1 MVKKLIYSL
10 MFLIIISIVAAG
22 TTDLIVDPKE
32 NHVLP
37 GENAVFTLTITN
49 TDIDDKTYT
58 ITPTDLNWLGDT
70 ESLFVPAQSTR
81 DITLTFEPLSDL
93 TAKNYGINLVIEST
107 RDKIETFLPVKL
119 LKYNEVLRVSLTT
132 ADLIDPRKETIITLN
147 IENKYRVNLQDLKVE
162 LITPAFKKELTTSL
176 NYFETKN
183 EELNVVFKEA
193 QSGAYKVRVIIK
205 SGNNILVDKDLEV
218 EIAKVGALKEQI
230 TEKTSFLITD
240 KTIRKINEGNSR
252 AQELYKIEMN
262 LPQLWFTKYDP
273 KPDTIETVDKK
284 YVASWSLDIAPKETF
299 IIRSKK
305 DYLTPLIIL
314 IVVLL
319 IIYGI
324 YNWKIKS
331 IAISKKALV
340 IHSGKESATIKVV
353 ISLRNRTNRV
363 IKNLR
368 VTDRIHHVIKD
379 PSDITLKP
387 TKTGKAGV
395 TTALFWDIPLL
406 GRRQEKLI
414 SYRVECRLH
423 ERLTLPEATVR
434 FEDKGKGVK
443 ASAGS
448 ITIRSK

>member
-218 EIAKVGALKEQI
+218 EIAEVGALKEQI

-240 KTIRKINEGNSR
+240 KTIGK
-252 AQELYKIEMN
+252 
-262 LPQLWFTKYDP
+262 
-273 KPDTIETVDKK
+273 V
-284 YVASWSLDIAPKETF
+284 
-299 IIRSKK
+299 RSF
-305 DYLTPLIIL
+305 
-314 IVVLL
+314 
-319 IIYGI
+319 
-324 YNWKIKS
+324 
-331 IAISKKALV
+331 
-340 IHSGKESATIKVV
+340 
-353 ISLRNRTNRV
+353 R
-363 IKNLR
+363 
-368 VTDRIHHVIKD
+368 
-379 PSDITLKP
+379 
-387 TKTGKAGV
+387 
-395 TTALFWDIPLL
+395 
-406 GRRQEKLI
+406 
-414 SYRVECRLH
+414 
-423 ERLTLPEATVR
+423 
-434 FEDKGKGVK
+434 
-443 ASAGS
+443 
-448 ITIRSK
+448 